1 MALPRLLKHFNLYL
15 DGRSYLGRVDS
26 VTLPNLTV
34 QVESHR
40 AAGMNGPVEIELG
53 LDVMTMQMVISDYDP
68 KLLTLFSTPN
78 TPLILR
84 GSVQAQ
90 GSKEEPVVFFCT
102 WPSKRLELWPMAR
115 RTKDHANH

>member
-68 KLLTLFSTPN
+68 N
-78 TPLILR
+78 Y
-84 GSVQAQ
+84 
-90 GSKEEPVVFFCT
+90 
-102 WPSKRLELWPMAR
+102 
-115 RTKDHANH
+115 